1 MRVREHR
8 WAWLGVV
15 VALLSGCGDETDG
28 NSGGGGS
35 GGSGGSGGGGGIL
48 GSGGNFVKPIYP
60 LYVANSEGD
69 NVAMVDR
76 ETGEFYADIIPK
88 GTSGL
93 RAPDA
98 LAFDYEEYLYVSS
111 GDDAAS
117 SAVLRVSLDLP
128 SPEVSVFAS
137 GGGLLRPSGLAF
149 GPDDMLYVSSYLTDQ
164 ILRYDAKTGAFIDV
178 FKTGDGQPGGLNG
191 PRGLALD
198 PVDYKLYVATEGSVA
213 VAGKATYPGLP
224 SQVLQIDM
232 QTGDMKVF
240 ADQPLPSPEGPGYVR
255 LLGLAFGPDCF
266 DLDESKCELFVSD
279 YANDIRRFD
288 RVTGALKSTISTNY
302 SGVTPSGN
310 SIGGLSF
317 DNHGR
322 LFTVGFNADEATG
335 HPGAVLR
342 FDGATSAPLP
352 GMGQTGA
359 VLVPENKRLLRPIG
373 VLAL

>member
-1 MRVREHR
+1 MRVHEHR

-15 VALLSGCGDETDG
+15 VALLSGCGDETAG
-28 NSGGGGS
+28 NSGGGS
-35 GGSGGSGGGGGIL
+35 GGSGSGGSI
-48 GSGGNFVKPIYP
+48 KPVYP

-69 NVAMVDR
+69 NVARVDR
-76 ETGEFYADIIPK
+76 ETGEFYDDIIPK
-88 GTSGL
+88 GASGL

-98 LAFDYEEYLYVSS
+98 LAFDYDEYLYVSS

-117 SAVLRVSLDLP
+117 SAVLRVSIRVT

-149 GPDDMLYVSSYLTDQ
+149 DADNMLYVSSYLTDQ
-164 ILRYDAKTGAFIDV
+164 ILRYDARTGAFIDV

-213 VAGKATYPGLP
+213 VAGEATYPGLP
-224 SQVLQIDM
+224 SQVLQIDL

-266 DLDESKCELFVSD
+266 DFDKSKCELFVSD

-359 VLVPENKRLLRPIG
+359 VLVPENKKLLRPVG